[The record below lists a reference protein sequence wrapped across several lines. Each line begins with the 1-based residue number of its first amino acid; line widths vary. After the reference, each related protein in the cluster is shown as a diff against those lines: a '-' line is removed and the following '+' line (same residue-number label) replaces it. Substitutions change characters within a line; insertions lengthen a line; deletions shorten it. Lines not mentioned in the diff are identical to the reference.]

1 MSIFDGV
8 NFNHHCEV
16 TTDPWTREYY
26 SVDSSHHQ
34 INPELVCFP
43 KCKEDIKEI
52 LNLAFRKKLSV
63 SSRGAGTSL
72 LGQSLSDGVIL
83 DFTKYMNKILDL
95 DLQLGTVLVQPGIVK
110 GLLEKEL
117 RKHDKF
123 LPPNPASSNYCTIG
137 GMVSNNSSGPYG
149 LGYGS
154 ILEYLQRIELVYSDG
169 SDGFAEGRD
178 CDPRLRKTLSSFFS
192 SSDEFL
198 TSYPDVS
205 KNSCG
210 YRLDAVFAPVFK
222 SQNIFAASEG
232 TLAVFDSIKL
242 KIKDLPLFRSL
253 YMVHFSSVIRACSYA
268 KKILRTH
275 PVAIELLDESVMD
288 ANIKSTIAIENG
300 CLLFIEYFYQM
311 EDEINNLQKALQ
323 DTIQPDGKIIDHAH
337 DLISINNLW
346 NSRKNAL
353 NTAIKN
359 TIGNRKPLTL
369 FEDTAVSIN
378 YIYDYVTHIL
388 KLYKE
393 HNLSYVIYG
402 HLGNGNLHTRPIT
415 GDDIFTDKWSH
426 RKQSEALKC
435 LTHSIFNK
443 VHEFRGTI
451 TAEHGDGISRTPY
464 IKNVYDERVVNC
476 FRQIKSSLDS
486 LNILNPGK
494 IVV

>member
-1 MSIFDGV
+1 MGIFDDV
-8 NFNHHCEV
+8 DFNHHCEV

-34 INPELVCFP
+34 IYPEAVCFP
-43 KCKEDIKEI
+43 TCKEDIKEM
-52 LNLAFRKKLSV
+52 LHLASKKNLSV

-72 LGQSLSDGVIL
+72 LGQSLSNGLIL

-110 GLLEKEL
+110 GILEKEL

-154 ILEYLQRIELVYSDG
+154 ILKYLQRIDIVYSDG

-178 CDPRLRKTLSSFFS
+178 CDPRLRRTLSSFIS
-192 SSDEFL
+192 PSRDFL
-198 TSYPDVS
+198 AYYPDVS

-210 YRLDAVFAPVFK
+210 YRLDAVLTPVFN

-232 TLAVFDSIKL
+232 TLAIFDSIKL

-253 YMVHFSSVIRACSYA
+253 YVVHFSNVLRTCSYA
-268 KKILRTH
+268 KRILHTS
-275 PVAIELLDESVMD
+275 PVALELLDESVMD
-288 ANIKSTIAIENG
+288 SNIKSTIATEKG
-300 CLLFIEYFYQM
+300 CLLFIEYFYQNRG
-311 EDEINNLQKALQ
+311 EINNLQRMLT

-337 DLISINNLW
+337 DLVSINNLW

-353 NTAIKN
+353 NTAIKH
-359 TIGNRKPLTL
+359 TVGDRKPLTL

-378 YIYDYVTHIL
+378 HIYDYIAHIL

-415 GDDIFTDKWSH
+415 ADDIFIDRRSH
-426 RKQSEALKC
+426 RKQSEVMESLA
-435 LTHSIFNK
+435 HSIFNK
-443 VHEFRGTI
+443 VYEFRGTI

-464 IKNVYDERVVNC
+464 IKNVYNEHVVNC
-476 FRQIKSSLDS
+476 FRQIKSSLDP

>member
-1 MSIFDGV
+1 VSVFDGV
-8 NFNHHCEV
+8 DFNHRCEV

-34 INPELVCFP
+34 IYPEAVCFP
-43 KCKEDIKEI
+43 KCKEDIKEV
-52 LNLAFRKKLSV
+52 LHLASRKKLPV

-72 LGQSLSDGVIL
+72 LGQSLSAGLIL

-95 DLQLGTVLVQPGIVK
+95 DLQLNTVLVQPGLVK

-117 RKHDKF
+117 KKHNKF
-123 LPPNPASSNYCTIG
+123 LPPNPASGNYCTIG

-154 ILEYLQRIELVYSDG
+154 ILEYLQRIDLVYSDG

-178 CDPRLRKTLSSFFS
+178 CDPRLRRTLSSFIS
-192 SSDEFL
+192 SSRDFL

-210 YRLDAVFAPVFK
+210 YRLDAVFTRGFD

-232 TLAVFDSIKL
+232 TLAILDSIKL

-253 YMVHFSSVIRACSYA
+253 YMVHFPNVLSACSYA
-268 KKILRTH
+268 KKILRTN
-275 PVAIELLDESVMD
+275 PVALELLDESVMD
-288 ANIKSTIAIENG
+288 ANIKSTIATENG
-300 CLLFIEYFYQM
+300 CLLFIEYFYQT
-311 EDEINNLQKALQ
+311 EGEIDNLQRTLT
-323 DTIQPDGKIIDHAH
+323 DTIQLGGKIIDDAH

-353 NTAIKN
+353 NTAIKH
-359 TIGNRKPLTL
+359 TVGNRKPLTL

-415 GDDIFTDKWSH
+415 GDDIFIDKWSH
-426 RKQSEALKC
+426 RKQYEAMES
-435 LTHSIFNK
+435 LTLSLFTK
-443 VHEFRGTI
+443 VYDLRGTI

-464 IKNVYDERVVNC
+464 IKNVYNEHVVNC
-476 FRQIKSSLDS
+476 FRQIKSSLDP

-494 IVV
+494 IVM